1 MMLFRG
7 QMSKFRIIPTI
18 LTDGNRVLK
27 GKNFDSSR
35 PVGILEPLINVYE
48 SRDIDELV
56 ILDTNATHESRT
68 FNPNLIISAC
78 STLSIPLTIGG
89 GFKDIHQI
97 EMALNNGAD
106 KVVIGTASL
115 TNKNLV
121 KRASSHFGSQCLVG
135 SLDIKLLDTENIYIN
150 CGRTKLNFDPLS
162 AAAEL
167 ESIGIGEILLQ
178 IIDKEGTLSGVSIE
192 IASSILEKV
201 NIPVIYSGGI
211 SSNQDFLEIAQ
222 RGFSGAAAGAL
233 FQFTEN
239 TPNSVRE
246 FLEQNNISVRKSLR
260 YT

>member
-1 MMLFRG
+1 MLLLG

-18 LTDGNRVLK
+18 LTDGYRVLK

-56 ILDTNATHESRT
+56 ILDTKATHEGRT
-68 FNPNLIISAC
+68 FNPSLIISAC
-78 STLSIPLTIGG
+78 STLSIPLSIGG

-106 KVVIGTASL
+106 KVVIGAASL
-115 TNKNLV
+115 TNKDLV
-121 KRASSHFGSQCLVG
+121 KKASTYFGSQCLVG
-135 SLDIKLLDTENIYIN
+135 SLDLKLFDTDNIYIN
-150 CGRTKLNFDPLS
+150 SGRTKLRIDPLS
-162 AAAEL
+162 AATEL
-167 ESIGIGEILLQ
+167 ESMGIGEILLQ
-178 IIDKEGTLSGVSIE
+178 IIDKEGTLSGISLD

-201 NIPVIYSGGI
+201 NIPVVYSGGI

-246 FLEQNNISVRKSLR
+246 FLDQNNISVRKSLR